1 MSVIQQVALA
11 PRLDYSKQLLHD
23 VMDTLQRCGID
34 AEKHD
39 DTKYSLIKR
48 QYTIMFCME
57 ALTKVRQALEDI
69 HGMDQIPNI
78 VPPTIGVL
86 RAVGV
91 QLSSEFPHCNNTLC
105 ELAVHL
111 GSVSMD
117 SALLRRIDIKY
128 SGTIS
133 EDMIKKSRMTAEKK
147 IRKLYPNFTTIPQ

>member
-11 PRLDYSKQLLHD
+11 PRLDYSRQLLHD
-23 VMDTLQRCGID
+23 VMDTLQRCGTD
-34 AEKHD
+34 AERHD
-39 DTKYSLIKR
+39 DAKHSLIRR
-48 QYTIMFCME
+48 QYTIMFCMDV
-57 ALTKVRQALEDI
+57 LDKVRQSLEGI
-69 HGMDQIPNI
+69 RGMDQIPNI

-105 ELAVHL
+105 EMAVHL
-111 GSVSMD
+111 GSVSVD

-133 EDMIKKSRMTAEKK
+133 EDMIKESRMMAEKK
-147 IRKLYPNFTTIPQ
+147 IRRLYPNFTTILR

>member
-11 PRLDYSKQLLHD
+11 PRLNYSKQLLRD
-23 VMDTLQRCGID
+23 VMDTLQKCGID
-34 AEKHD
+34 AEKDD

-48 QYTIMFCME
+48 QYTIMFCMD
-57 ALTKVRQALEDI
+57 ALAKVRQALESI
-69 HGMDQIPNI
+69 RGMDQIPNN

-91 QLSSEFPHCNNTLC
+91 QLSSEFPHCNNMLC

-128 SGTIS
+128 SGTRS
-133 EDMIKKSRMTAEKK
+133 EDMIKKSRMMAEKK